1 MICSGTAEAKQI
13 EAALSVLPIIGAKV
27 YRYVAGLIEQGAPP
41 PRRISSANSLAN
53 ISANYDQARR
63 WCTT

>member
-1 MICSGTAEAKQI
+1 MCSGTAEAKQI

-41 PRRISSANSLAN
+41 PRRISPTNISAN
-53 ISANYDQARR
+53 ISANSGQARR

>member
-41 PRRISSANSLAN
+41 PRWISPVDPSVN
-53 ISANYDQARR
+53 ISAYSGQARR

>member
-1 MICSGTAEAKQI
+1 MCSGTAEAKQI

-41 PRRISSANSLAN
+41 SRRISSATPSAN
-53 ISANYDQARR
+53 HSANYDQARR